1 MQLVIFPSSIVP
13 KFVSLPPP
21 HPSDPQIRAMALSQT
36 SLQGYIE
43 ELVKEASDL
52 EAKHQ
57 KVNPVLAF
65 PSNPDK
71 PDNLQYYTI
80 LDLHRLATRAQSH
93 YTENGLPPRQQTE
106 DEEEGQDAVV
116 GICAAGNLE
125 WIATF
130 MALVRMGYTVL
141 AISPRLVL
149 ADRLADLLTRAK
161 CRILIH
167 GPNILSST
175 STTTT
180 TTLVEHQHP
189 IIPHQI
195 LLHPQHPDP
204 LPPPPHSL
212 PLLHPPPSTSLIFHS
227 SGSTG
232 PPKLLPVPQKT
243 QLARLRASRQSVY
256 ADRTVFIASGPYN
269 SGGLSVLLGALN
281 STKPLCLWNDALPY
295 TGTGLVAFLREA
307 RPEVA
312 TFIPFALEVLVRM
325 SGEEGIKTLRE
336 CCGRVVGF
344 GALVSQEVGDRLVRA
359 GVRFGVGYA
368 LTEGG
373 IVMGSTGR
381 AEVDDDWDYMSFYPN
396 VREHVYM
403 RPLVEGAATH
413 GGGSG
418 SSSSGGGGKEGK
430 GKGMGDDRETDDADA
445 RKHDHVNGQKPEL
458 EQEQEQHHHQNRH
471 QHHQH
476 QPQQLYELTLL
487 PTLPALSPSYANT
500 TIPTPGS
507 FATHDIFLAHP
518 TKPDRYKILGRL
530 DDRINLGIPVVV
542 DAWAVEEGIKAGI
555 RARVKELQEE
565 EEGGEVEKVEE
576 VVEEILCFGEGRPR
590 IGVLVFPSPTTTSS
604 TSSAS
609 TISASSLHALV
620 VAAVRANTSTS
631 TSTNTNTNNHTG
643 RSNQNKIPIKEPIES
658 SMVVV
663 LPPGSRVPRT
673 DKGNVI
679 RPLVGVWYR
688 EEIERAYKDADAD
701 AVLGVSSQQE
711 GE

>member
-1 MQLVIFPSSIVP
+1 
-13 KFVSLPPP
+13 
-21 HPSDPQIRAMALSQT
+21 MALSQT
-36 SLQGYIE
+36 SLQGYIK

-93 YTENGLPPRQQTE
+93 YTENGLPPRQQSEGEGE
-106 DEEEGQDAVV
+106 DVVV

-167 GPNILSST
+167 GPNILSS
-175 STTTT
+175 STTT

-189 IIPHQI
+189 IIPHQT

-212 PLLHPPPSTSLIFHS
+212 PLLHPPPQTSLIFHS

-232 PPKLLPVPQKT
+232 PPKLLPLPQTT

-256 ADRTVFIASGPYN
+256 ADRTVFIASAPYN

-295 TGTGLVAFLREA
+295 TGEGLVAFLREA

-312 TFIPFALEVLVRM
+312 TFIPSALEVLVRM
-325 SGEEGIKTLRE
+325 SGEEGIRALRE

-373 IVMGSTGR
+373 VVMGSTGR
-381 AEVDDDWDYMSFYPN
+381 AEGDDDWDYMSFYPN

-403 RPLVEGAATH
+403 RPLVEVAATH

-418 SSSSGGGGKEGK
+418 SSSGGGGGKEGK
-430 GKGMGDDRETDDADA
+430 GKGMGDDRETDLADA
-445 RKHDHVNGQKPEL
+445 RKHDNVNGQKPEL
-458 EQEQEQHHHQNRH
+458 EQEQEQHHH
-471 QHHQH
+471 H

-487 PTLPALSPSYANT
+487 PTLPALSSSYANT
-500 TIPTPGS
+500 STPTPGS
-507 FATHDIFLAHP
+507 FATHDIFLRHP

-555 RARVKELQEE
+555 RARLKLEQQP
-565 EEGGEVEKVEE
+565 GAGNDVEKVEE
-576 VVEEILCFGEGRPR
+576 VVEEVLCFGEGRPR
-590 IGVLVFPSPTTTSS
+590 IGVLVFPSTTTIS
-604 TSSAS
+604 TSS
-609 TISASSLHALV
+609 IHALV
-620 VAAVRANTSTS
+620 LAAIRITTNTNATTNTNTNTSTS

-679 RPLVGVWYR
+679 RPLVGVWYKDV
-688 EEIERAYKDADAD
+688 IERAYADAD
-701 AVLGVSSQQE
+701 AVLGVSR
-711 GE
+711 